1 MDSGRDLVDR
11 RAPALPPG
19 ARRALSQARWF
30 RATVVFSIA
39 ALTAALTVPYVLD
52 HAARHAVV
60 APGLARQASV
70 VAVIPDV
77 TTLAW
82 EGGSKSADET
92 RPSGGFAA
100 IPIARGPVIRM
111 VSASAPAAP
120 KRTEPSP
127 AKGSPSSSKPVPED
141 TGAARTGDWYW
152 VQVGAFRDSETARRV
167 AQRLREH
174 RYQVQE
180 SVTTRPAPALA
191 GAAAEV
197 APVAQGERDRYEIV
211 ATGGSAAEVEAK
223 LSAKGLT
230 SRAAAEGSVITPGLP
245 LGEAVAL
252 SKDLADAG
260 LAVRVR
266 RVGTSAGAAAPRS
279 HNSPATETLH
289 RVRVGGFADRGAA
302 VAVLKDLESRG
313 YKPFLG
319 RGNE

>member
-1 MDSGRDLVDR
+1 MDSGRDLDDR
-11 RAPALPPG
+11 REPAPLSD
-19 ARRALSQARWF
+19 ARRALWQARWF

-52 HAARHAVV
+52 RAARHAVV
-60 APGLARQASV
+60 APGPARQASP

-77 TTLAW
+77 ATLAW
-82 EGGSKSADET
+82 EGGSESAGET
-92 RPSGGFAA
+92 MPSGGFAA
-100 IPIARGPVIRM
+100 IPIARGPVIRK

-120 KRTEPSP
+120 KRTEPAP
-127 AKGSPSSSKPVPED
+127 AQGSPRGSKTAPEG
-141 TGAARTGDWYW
+141 TGAAGTGDLYW
-152 VQVGAFRDSETARRV
+152 VQVGAFRDAETARRV

-174 RYQVQE
+174 KYQVQE
-180 SVTTRPAPALA
+180 SVTTRPAPATA
-191 GAAAEV
+191 GAAADV

-211 ATGGSAAEVEAK
+211 VTGGSAAEVEAK

-266 RVGTSAGAAAPRS
+266 RVGTSAGAAPRS
-279 HNSPATETLH
+279 PNRPATETLH